1 MKRLCRLLDI
11 PLYQG
16 IGILEAL
23 WHLTA
28 REAYRGDVGK
38 LTDDDIA
45 LGIDWR
51 GEASILIDALSKSG
65 WLDSHP
71 EHRLLIH
78 DWPEHADD
86 SVQLKLAR
94 ARQFFADGSIPKTTK
109 LGGDER
115 KTTQQWYSVR
125 TECAQEGTP
134 CARSAQIPHEKALPG
149 SKPLPGSIPGA
160 GAGKRTHPDGVS
172 PENISNTAT
181 EALIP
186 RQQNPKVAQM
196 PSKPS
201 IADRGKAFLA
211 KYPKQ
216 EDLDKAFQVYISIAR
231 TDADCEEIDQGLDV
245 HLASVKW
252 TDEFGNA
259 VPEKAKSP
267 YWFLFDGN
275 YKDRPKARGQPQS
288 GGLSG
293 LKYWKK
299 SEEQLE
305 RERII
310 AREAAE
316 DLAAAAKGEQH
327 PT

>member
-316 DLAAAAKGEQH
+316 DLAAAAKGEQY
-327 PT
+327 T